1 MDYRIEFHKDKH
13 VHVQLQLSALKMTT
27 AVCVEME
34 EKQHLMQLIAESQS
48 YTLNCSSEE
57 LGTITNQ

>member
-1 MDYRIEFHKDKH
+1 
-13 VHVQLQLSALKMTT
+13 
-27 AVCVEME
+27 ME

-48 YTLNCSSEE
+48 YTLNSSSEE